1 MDPDVLADLP
11 VGEFLGR
18 VAARTPAPAGG
29 SAAATAAALA
39 AALLELAV
47 AFESPAGQPGPGVE
61 AARGLRAR
69 ALELAQED
77 LSSYAP
83 VLEAQRLALEDPSRP
98 RALRAALSAAAAV
111 PLQIAAVAA
120 EIAEQAAAATARA
133 GRHLL
138 GDAVTATVIAEAAC
152 RTAVRLAELN
162 VGEMR
167 HDAERDLAGQ
177 LAERAAAA
185 RNRALAQGLEA

>member
-1 MDPDVLADLP
+1 MEPDLLADLP

-39 AALLELAV
+39 ASLLELAV
-47 AFESPAGQPGPGVE
+47 AFESPAGQAGPGVQ

-69 ALELAQED
+69 ALELAQDD
-77 LSSYAP
+77 LGAYAP
-83 VLEAQRLALEDPSRP
+83 VLDAQRLAPDDPSRP
-98 RALRAALSAAAAV
+98 QRLRTALTAAAAV

-120 EIAEQAAAATARA
+120 EIAEQGADATARA

-138 GDAVTATVIAEAAC
+138 GDAVAATVLAEAAC

-167 HDAERDLAGQ
+167 DDAQRDLAGR